1 MAKTNNLT
9 DFLTDVA
16 NAIREK
22 EGSSEAI
29 NPQDFVAKIRSI
41 AGLPGVGK
49 VNYSELDAF
58 LLNMANTLREAH
70 GTSEPINPQAFS
82 AQILSIVIT
91 DMKLL
96 PLFVDAIEPL
106 TVSFSVNPIEY
117 SLDNRTWQTLP
128 VGASTPTI
136 DAGERVFFR
145 ASGLT
150 ATSADGIGT
159 FSTTG
164 MFNVGGN
171 IMSMAYG
178 ADFQDKTEIANNYA
192 FTRLFRGADG
202 MVDAS
207 RLELPA
213 MSLTEYCYYAMF
225 SLCTNLIT
233 GPKLPALNAP
243 FFCYAY
249 MYSSC
254 SNLKSVCELPATIL
268 GQQCYDGMYMN
279 CKNLEVAQE
288 ELPAEAI
295 AQQSYGNMYR
305 GCSSLKKSPILRAKR
320 IAPYGFIRMFVDC
333 SNLNHVTCYA
343 ESKDSSSP
351 TQDWLMGVAAQG
363 TIVKSRKLNL
373 PSNNDDGIPS
383 GWTVEYLD

>member
-41 AGLPGVGK
+41 AGLPGVDK
-49 VNYSELDAF
+49 VTHNELDAF
-58 LLNMANTLREAH
+58 LLDLANTLREAK

-82 AQILSIVIT
+82 AEILSIVPVIT

-96 PLFVDAIEPL
+96 PLFIEAIEPL

-117 SLDNRTWQTLP
+117 SLDNLTWQTLP
-128 VGASTPTI
+128 VGESTPI
-136 DAGERVFFR
+136 IGAGKRVYFR

-178 ADFQDKTEIANNYA
+178 ADFKSNSEITQAYQ
-192 FTRLFRGADG
+192 FKKLFRAAEGL
-202 MVDAS
+202 VDAS
-207 RLELPA
+207 KLTLPSMTMTKDCYHTLLARSTSLIAAPVLPA
-213 MSLTEYCYYAMF
+213 IVMAENCYLN
-225 SLCTNLIT
+225 LC
-233 GPKLPALNAP
+233 
-243 FFCYAY
+243 Y
-249 MYSSC
+249 
-254 SNLKSVCELPATIL
+254 
-268 GQQCYDGMYMN
+268 
-279 CKNLEVAQE
+279 
-288 ELPAEAI
+288 
-295 AQQSYGNMYR
+295 
-305 GCSSLKKSPILRAKR
+305 GCSSLEVAPDLPATDLTGATYCYNSMFAYCSKLRYLKAMILR
-320 IAPYGFIRMFVDC
+320 PYPNNDYQGAQTG
-333 SNLNHVTCYA
+333 N
-343 ESKDSSSP
+343 
-351 TQDWLMGVAAQG
+351 WLKGVASSG
-363 TIVKSRKLNL
+363 VFVKNSKAYWNVRG
-373 PSNNDDGIPS
+373 DHGIPN
-383 GWTVEYLD
+383 GWIVELADE